1 LASFTTPAISISRVF
16 PRDHPNRFSDRI
28 GAAEIPVR
36 QRFVHDR
43 DAGRGLISAF
53 ANSRPERSG
62 IPSERK

>member
-1 LASFTTPAISISRVF
+1 LASFSTPAISISRVF

-28 GAAEIPVR
+28 GAEIPVR

-53 ANSRPERSG
+53 ANSRPERSE